1 MKFIELTDYHSTKKV
16 MINLDKVFTI
26 RNGHKSGFMK
36 TNNTIIDFGD
46 DQYIHVID
54 VYEDVKKIIEMN
66 Q

>member
-46 DQYIHVID
+46 NQYIHVE
-54 VYEDVKKIIEMN
+54 EDYYIIKEIIERM
-66 Q
+66 

>member
-1 MKFIELTDYHSTKKV
+1 

-46 DQYIHVID
+46 DQYIHVE
-54 VYEDVKKIIEMN
+54 EDYYIIKEIIERM
-66 Q
+66 

>member
-1 MKFIELTDYHSTKKV
+1 MKFIELTDYHTNKKV

>member
-1 MKFIELTDYHSTKKV
+1 MKFVELTDYHSTKKV

>member
-46 DQYIHVID
+46 DQYIHVE
-54 VYEDVKKIIEMN
+54 EDYYIIKEIIERM
-66 Q
+66 

>member
-1 MKFIELTDYHSTKKV
+1 MKFIELTDYHTNKKV

-46 DQYIHVID
+46 DQYIHVE
-54 VYEDVKKIIEMN
+54 EDYYIIKEIIERM
-66 Q
+66 

>member
-1 MKFIELTDYHSTKKV
+1 MKFVELTDYHSTKKV

-46 DQYIHVID
+46 NQYIHVE
-54 VYEDVKKIIEMN
+54 EDYYIIKEIIERM
-66 Q
+66 

>member
-1 MKFIELTDYHSTKKV
+1 